1 MSVGPS
7 QVSVVS
13 FDSLTRLVEVAVL
26 EEVEVE
32 HVEELEVVHHMVD
45 ALAYSVAVDQEV
57 EVGSQDIADAVVELV
72 EEMGGDV
79 AEAV

>member
-32 HVEELEVVHHMVD
+32 HVEELEVVHHMAD